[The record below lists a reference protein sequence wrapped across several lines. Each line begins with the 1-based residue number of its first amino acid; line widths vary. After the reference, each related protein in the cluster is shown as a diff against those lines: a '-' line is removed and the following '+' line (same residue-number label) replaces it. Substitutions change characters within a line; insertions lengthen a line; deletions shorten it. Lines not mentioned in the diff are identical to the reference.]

1 MAMVPTHARAL
12 TRLLDPLRGSPLQI
26 ADQAVLACQI
36 ATWVF
41 LANTGKLPPELMP
54 DQGVWTAHR
63 IAGVFGRLQQLDTL
77 QGNGEAFLTQFSNLA
92 TVRDQTFTHLIDEAE
107 RSVAGEFVGPEL
119 YAELLAGMP
128 ANGQLG
134 HFTLPQELID
144 LLIGLADPEKGDS
157 LYIPFDSALQLS
169 LAAAKTGAQPYAE
182 LRVRTPLPYLA
193 NLLAGQPVTIS
204 ASDPLR
210 QPGYTD
216 GPKLRRFTHSI
227 SFAPLGE
234 RVPIEVVERDLY
246 HRFPE
251 RVSAGHV
258 LAVCHVM
265 AQTEARAVILSA
277 NSLLFG
283 TAAERALRMDLVQHS
298 LRAVIALPPAI
309 LFGSAIPL
317 SILVLDRRPSAADSD
332 VLFVDGNDERFH
344 KRDGKGRTT
353 LQGWR
358 ELLRAVQTGDDPAA
372 FRVTRDEIK
381 ANDYQLMVARY
392 ARSAAI
398 DAVEAALRQGEV
410 RALEALVEF
419 IRPVPVI
426 PSGSETEAGVEV
438 LEVGAGDLIEHDY
451 IRQPTKTV
459 RLATLKNTLQ
469 PLDILISVKGSV
481 GKVGLVSPSITE
493 PWVAGQTCLAL
504 RLKDASWDRG
514 QHSPRSLFLFLRSP
528 LGKACLQ
535 RIVSGAAVPLIQLR
549 ELRKLPVV
557 MPTAEQAQTADLIFQ
572 EVVDIQREIDA
583 LRARQENLAGECW
596 PLPPV
601 SRTLTELANQS
612 GDCPIRQ

>member
-12 TRLLDPLRGSPLQI
+12 TRLLDPLRESPLQLVE
-26 ADQAVLACQI
+26 QAVLACQI

-54 DQGVWTAHR
+54 DRAAWSGDR
-63 IAGVFGRLQQLDTL
+63 IASVFRHLQQLDTL
-77 QGNGEAFLTQFSNLA
+77 HGNGEAFLTQPSTLA
-92 TVRDQTFTHLIDEAE
+92 HVRDQTFTHLIDEAE
-107 RSVAGEFVGPEL
+107 RLVGGEFVGPEL
-119 YAELLAGMP
+119 YAELLAGLP
-128 ANGQLG
+128 SNGQLG
-134 HFTLPQELID
+134 HFSLPQELID
-144 LLIGLADPEKGDS
+144 LLIGLAGPEEGDS

-169 LAAAKTGAQPYAE
+169 LAAAKTGAKPYAE
-182 LRVRTPLPYLA
+182 LRVQSPLPYLA

-204 ASDPLR
+204 AGDPLR

-216 GPKLRRFTHSI
+216 GPRLRQFTNSVA
-227 SFAPLGE
+227 FPPLGGRYE
-234 RVPIEVVERDLY
+234 LDLVERDLY
-246 HRFPE
+246 RRFPE
-251 RVSAGHV
+251 RTSAGHV
-258 LAVCHVM
+258 LAVRHIL
-265 AQTEARAVILSA
+265 AQTTARAVILSA

-283 TAAERALRMDLVQHS
+283 MGAERALRVDLVERS
-298 LRAVIALPPAI
+298 LRAVIALPPAT

-317 SILVLDRRPSAADSD
+317 SILVLDQRPSAVDSD

-358 ELLRAVQTGDDPAA
+358 ELLKAVQTGDDPAV
-372 FRVTRDEIK
+372 FRVTREEIK

-392 ARSAAI
+392 ARSDAL

-410 RALEALVEF
+410 RALEDLVEF
-419 IRPVPVI
+419 IRPVPVV
-426 PSGSETEAGVEV
+426 PSGSETEASVEV

-459 RLATLKNTLQ
+459 RLAALKNTLQ

-481 GKVGLVSPSITE
+481 GKVGLVPPNLTE
-493 PWVAGQTCLAL
+493 SWVAGQTCLVL
-504 RLKDASWDRG
+504 RLAQGG
-514 QHSPRSLFLFLRSP
+514 QHQAQHTPRSLFLFLRSA

-557 MPTAEQAQTADLIFQ
+557 LPTAEQAQEADRIFQ
-572 EVVDIQREIDA
+572 EVVGMQREVDS
-583 LRARQENLAGECW
+583 LRARQESLAGECW
-596 PLPPV
+596 PLPI
-601 SRTLTELANQS
+601 TTNQKELAQP
-612 GDCPIRQ
+612 GEFV